1 MNYNSGDSI
10 ILIQKQEARTESY
23 LNYKRTVKRLSEAQK
38 KYSSALHFD
47 TENILKRDSAS
58 IKIKQIG
65 NLFPLLEIYKGTI
78 DTLNLVIEDDAP
90 IQIEKYQEKRNKIS
104 NEIKQKI
111 INL

>member
-1 MNYNSGDSI
+1 MHF
-10 ILIQKQEARTESY
+10 
-23 LNYKRTVKRLSEAQK
+23 
-38 KYSSALHFD
+38 SA
-47 TENILKRDSAS
+47 TDSAS

-111 INL
+111 INLWN